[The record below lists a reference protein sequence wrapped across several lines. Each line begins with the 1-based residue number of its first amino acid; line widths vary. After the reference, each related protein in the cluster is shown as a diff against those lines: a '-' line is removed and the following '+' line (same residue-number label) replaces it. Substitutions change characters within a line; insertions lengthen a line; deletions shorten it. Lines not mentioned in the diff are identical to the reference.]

1 MPIAESELTMGYLT
15 EYSSLRFTMFFLGEY
30 AAMISMSAVAATL
43 FLGGYWFPFV
53 PESALIY
60 LGPLILI
67 AKIAVLVFL
76 MLWLRST
83 WPRLREDQL
92 QDMAWRW
99 LIPVS
104 LANILVVAF
113 FKVVVF

>member
-1 MPIAESELTMGYLT
+1 MGSLT

-99 LIPVS
+99 LIPIS
-104 LANILVVAF
+104 LVNILVIAF

>member
-1 MPIAESELTMGYLT
+1 
-15 EYSSLRFTMFFLGEY
+15 
-30 AAMISMSAVAATL
+30 
-43 FLGGYWFPFV
+43 
-53 PESALIY
+53 
-60 LGPLILI
+60 
-67 AKIAVLVFL
+67 